1 MAEFSSCTFLTP
13 FEETKKPEI
22 YGIPLPLVDAKIMKD
37 DYTECRYNEIGEIY
51 ISSVQRMSG
60 YLANQSETEKFFF
73 KDENGQ
79 TWGRTGDLGYVTED
93 GLFVLTDRKKNMI
106 VRPDGHNVFPNE
118 IEEVIKELDFV
129 KNCVVIGVRDEK
141 SATGCYPYAFV
152 EIENMEKSSECL
164 EIIKNYVNKK
174 IPLRDKPRNED
185 YLITKLIYKEEG
197 KVDRQ
202 SILKLITKVV

>member
-1 MAEFSSCTFLTP
+1 MSKYSTNATITQPSVFPVIIASSQFSSCTFLTP

-118 IEEVIKELDFV
+118 IEEVITASDSDAVMRFKEL
-129 KNCVVIGVRDEK
+129 C
-141 SATGCYPYAFV
+141 S
-152 EIENMEKSSECL
+152 ME
-164 EIIKNYVNKK
+164 
-174 IPLRDKPRNED
+174 
-185 YLITKLIYKEEG
+185 
-197 KVDRQ
+197 
-202 SILKLITKVV
+202 